1 MLCRST
7 ISHNSAVAEERQP
20 PEQHEP
26 DELSVEELEAQSG
39 DLLPDREAMSTL
51 NPNVVVPSDPTAVAD
66 ALLGAPH
73 GDDAPQADEPPHEP
87 EDPEPQGH

>member
-1 MLCRST
+1 MG
-7 ISHNSAVAEERQP
+7 EEPRQP
-20 PEQHEP
+20 DEREP
-26 DELSVEELEAQSG
+26 DELSAEELEAQSG
-39 DLLPDREAMSTL
+39 ALLPDREAMSTL

-87 EDPEPQGH
+87 EDPEPQGP